1 MWLGQTIIT
10 LTNEEA
16 KTTPE
21 SDCMRS
27 VYRLS
32 WTFFFLT
39 CCKNCDS
46 KIEQHIILKFLV
58 IEETTALSVEQFL
71 AEKCIVS
78 SLFTWPSTM
87 RLYSFAKNKKVCTQG
102 NLLWVWSRS
111 GDKNNGASEAN
122 NALLW
127 LAEDQ
132 NAAVCSRRRGTELNC
147 RLSSLKIN

>member
-1 MWLGQTIIT
+1 MWLGQTMFYT

-39 CCKNCDS
+39 CKNCDS

-78 SLFTWPSTM
+78 SLFTWPGTM
-87 RLYSFAKNKKVCTQG
+87 RLYSFAKNKKSALKGTCFE
-102 NLLWVWSRS
+102 S
-111 GDKNNGASEAN
+111 GPEVETKTT
-122 NALLW
+122 ALLRQIMHCFDQRKTRTQQCVV
-127 LAEDQ
+127 AEGER
-132 NAAVCSRRRGTELNC
+132 NWTVGFLH
-147 RLSSLKIN
+147 